1 MNYALKTL
9 EGKGY
14 VSLEPLL
21 GGRHDKAIVITERGR
36 TLIDDAI
43 EPLMQ
48 GERRAFHALEKDE
61 QSQLLSLTGKLVTAL
76 RDALEPGES

>member
-1 MNYALKTL
+1 
-9 EGKGY
+9 
-14 VSLEPLL
+14 
-21 GGRHDKAIVITERGR
+21 
-36 TLIDDAI
+36 
-43 EPLMQ
+43 MQ